1 MIINI
6 IANGAVIDFWYQRK
20 AAKDSFEQHCH
31 RNLYQ
36 SPSHGGDTLQVLQ
49 ELKETYVDLDQP
61 YRKWTNTATGDVFEM
76 KRIE

>member
-6 IANGAVIDFWYQRK
+6 IANGAVIEFWYQRK
-20 AAKDSFEQHCH
+20 AAKNSFDQHCY
-31 RNLYQ
+31 RNIHQ
-36 SPSHGGDTLQVLQ
+36 SPGHGGDTHLMSLELQ
-49 ELKETYVDLDQP
+49 KSYVDLDQT